1 MSWVRERYRI
11 ILFASVTISVVLGVL
26 VSFWVFNPLFTA
38 ATTSEKQDYYQTM
51 GIEIR
56 PYLGGEIWTAG
67 GKLHVYDRIRISN
80 TTTTPIEVTLGNST
94 YLLQGSP
101 IYLDSSILGDGSHW
115 IWVRNST
122 TISGFTMV
130 VENKGYLWTWTAN
143 LGWIGFFVFSSI
155 IPSYALPFLLLVS
168 PLRESRKKGA
178 LSREDDS
185 AVKKP
190 AKDKAGDLVIRANRL
205 VDYQVHQSEL
215 YEKKNARLLMAIAAL
230 LAGYLASISVLVTA
244 AKLVED
250 IEILLQVGTGFTIG
264 IAFLLLSILNLISG
278 ADHADMFYTKYF
290 HEGQVAESIN
300 PETLDLDLRRVDS
313 TLRGWDAS
321 AAYVDG
327 INELVRL
334 YHEVRLLRERYES
347 ATSYFKMSL
356 IMTGF
361 VFMLILLR
369 DSWLAPLI
377 ETAYAWGM
385 AIFAFAVVVMIP
397 MLWYWEDMRVLK
409 RTIYYTSNKVDTSK
423 MQNKRFE
430 ESERFWVSVGVRPA
444 VVTEKIIDDVRKKV
458 ESAPKLKGPK
468 PKDSNLLKF
477 YGPSDGSYDWCGR
490 EVPILLVEDVEKN
503 KVVEVYPCRKKK
515 KKIGTIY
522 DYLLKMSERG

>member
-56 PYLGGEIWTAG
+56 PYLDGEIWTVG
-67 GKLHVYDRIRISN
+67 VNLHVYDRIRISN

-101 IYLDSSILGDGSHW
+101 VYLDSDILGDGSHW
-115 IWVRNST
+115 IVVRNST

-130 VENKGYLWTWTAN
+130 VENKGYLWTWTEL

-155 IPSYALPFLLLVS
+155 IASYTLPFLLLVS
-168 PLRESRKKGA
+168 PLRESKKKGA
-178 LSREDDS
+178 LSKEDDS
-185 AVKKP
+185 VVKKP
-190 AKDKAGDLVIRANRL
+190 SKDRAEGLVVRANRL

-215 YEKKNARLLMAIAAL
+215 YEKKNARLLMAITAL
-230 LAGYLASISVLVTA
+230 LAGYLASISVLVGA

-250 IEILLQVGTGFTIG
+250 VEILLQVGTGFTVG

-290 HEGQVAESIN
+290 YEGQVAESVN
-300 PETLDLDLRRVDS
+300 PETLNLDLRRVDS
-313 TLRGWDAS
+313 TLRGWNAP

-334 YHEVRLLRERYES
+334 YHEVRLLRERYDS
-347 ATSYFKMSL
+347 ATSYFKMSI

-361 VFMLILLR
+361 VFMFILLR
-369 DSWLAPLI
+369 GSWLAPLF
-377 ETAYAWGM
+377 ETGYALSM
-385 AIFAFAVVVMIP
+385 AIFMHIAVVMIP

-409 RTIYYTSNKVDTSK
+409 RTIYYTPNNVDTSK

-430 ESERFWVSVGVRPA
+430 ESERFWVSIGVRPA

-468 PKDSNLLKF
+468 PKDSDLLKF

-490 EVPILLVEDVEKN
+490 EVPILLVEDMEKD
-503 KVVEVYPCRKKK
+503 KVVEVYPCRMKK

-522 DYLLKMSERG
+522 DYLLRMSESG